1 MKCIWLL
8 FATLILALMPV
19 FGEEDELPVDE
30 FVIAFTRSSV
40 DFNPIYSYTI
50 TEAQIYTG
58 LHEGLVSYHPETME
72 PVPAVARRWDVSD
85 DGRTYTF
92 HLRQNARFS
101 NGDPVLAE
109 HFRDTWLTLLSPEND
124 AAYSFLFDLI
134 QGVREYRSGETSG
147 RQGVGIRARGPHTL
161 EVELRQR
168 TTHFLQML
176 SHNSFVAVH
185 PSLLVHRSWR
195 NLTDI
200 PVNGPFRLLRWSD
213 DEIVLVRNEHYW
225 EVAQVALPRIRMI
238 FMDDPSGVTERF
250 NNNQIDWVV
259 GGMSLADVL
268 VPQAIVINP
277 LFATNYYFLQA
288 RREPFSDPRVRRAL
302 ALLLPWDQIRDPEMH
317 FMPTSVLVP
326 PIPFYPEVRGIEETD
341 VEQALGLL
349 EEAGFPDGRGLPELK
364 IHIHEGPEAMRV
376 AELAQEAWA
385 AALNQDVEIR
395 VTPFSRYHDALKN
408 GTFTMGT
415 MGWIGDYADPLT
427 FLQMWIADSNANDAG
442 FADPRY
448 DGLLDRAMGQSG
460 VTRYETLA
468 QAEEILLQTGVILPV
483 SHSPAVNLIDLR
495 AVAGWFP
502 NPLDIHPLK
511 HLRFST
517 GAPVPG
523 VIRFD
528 QPQVNRIYSP
538 QP

>member
-1 MKCIWLL
+1 MKRICFL
-8 FATLILALMPV
+8 FAALAISIVPV
-19 FGEEDELPVDE
+19 WPEDDELPVDE
-30 FVIAFTRSSV
+30 FVIAFTRSSI

-58 LHEGLVSYHPETME
+58 LHEGLVAYHPETME
-72 PVPAVARRWDVSD
+72 PVPAVAERWEISN
-85 DGRTYTF
+85 DGRIYTF
-92 HLRQNARFS
+92 HLREDARFS
-101 NGDPVLAE
+101 NGDPLLAE
-109 HFRDTWLTLLSPEND
+109 HFRDTWLTLLSPDNK

-134 QGVREYRSGETSG
+134 RGVREYRSGEASG
-147 RQGVGIRARGPHTL
+147 RQGVGIRAVGPRIL

-176 SHNSFVAVH
+176 SHHSFVAVH
-185 PSLLVHRSWR
+185 PSLLPHRSWR

-213 DEIVLVRNEHYW
+213 DEIVLTRNEEYW
-225 EVAQVALPRIRMI
+225 DVANVALPRIRML
-238 FMDDPSGVTERF
+238 FMDNPSRVTERF
-250 NNNQIDWVV
+250 NNNEIDWVV
-259 GGMSLADVL
+259 GGMSLSDVL

-288 RREPFSDPRVRRAL
+288 RQEPFSDPRVRRAL
-302 ALLLPWDQIRDPEMH
+302 ALLLPWEQIRDPEMH
-317 FMPTSVLVP
+317 FMPSPVLVP
-326 PIPFYPEVRGIEETD
+326 PIPFYPEVSGIVETD

-349 EEAGFPDGRGLPELK
+349 EEAGFPEGRQLPSLI

-376 AELAQEAWA
+376 AELARDAWE
-385 AALNQDVEIR
+385 AALNQVPEIR
-395 VTPFSRYHDALKN
+395 VTPFSRYHDALRE

-427 FLQMWIADSNANDAG
+427 FLQMWIGDSNANDAG
-442 FADPRY
+442 FSDPRY
-448 DGLLDRAMGQSG
+448 DGLIDQAMGQSG
-460 VTRYETLA
+460 VSRYETLA
-468 QAEEILLQTGVILPV
+468 EAEEILLQTGVILPV

-528 QPQVNRIYSP
+528 QPTRNRLYSH